1 MFIKPFESEKG
12 PKAIGPY
19 SPAVKLGDFVYV
31 SGQLPVNEEGK
42 IDETIELQTRACL
55 ENMKNLFAV
64 QNLELRH
71 VVKTTVYMTDLSE
84 FDKMNAVYA
93 SYFAEPYP
101 ARSCVQVA
109 ALPKGAKVEIEAFV
123 IDTLV
128 YEAQMANRSCSGC
141 HSESNNCQ
149 GCNQ

>member
-1 MFIKPFESEKG
+1 MFIKSFEAENG

-19 SPAVKLGDFVYV
+19 SPAVKLGDFVYI
-31 SGQLPVNEEGK
+31 SGQLPINEKNE
-42 IDETIELQTRACL
+42 IDETIELQTKACL
-55 ENMKNLFAV
+55 ENMKNLLAS

-71 VVKTTVYMTDLSE
+71 VVKTTVFMTDLKDFE
-84 FDKMNAVYA
+84 KFNEVYA
-93 SYFAEPYP
+93 QYFQQPYP

-109 ALPKGAKVEIEAFV
+109 ALPKNAKVEIEALV

-141 HSESNNCQ
+141 Q
-149 GCNQ
+149 GNDCSGCR

>member
-1 MFIKPFESEKG
+1 MFIKSFESEKG

-55 ENMKNLFAV
+55 ENMKNLLAV

-71 VVKTTVYMTDLSE
+71 VVKTTVYMTD
-84 FDKMNAVYA
+84 
-93 SYFAEPYP
+93 
-101 ARSCVQVA
+101 
-109 ALPKGAKVEIEAFV
+109 
-123 IDTLV
+123 
-128 YEAQMANRSCSGC
+128 
-141 HSESNNCQ
+141 
-149 GCNQ
+149 

>member
-1 MFIKPFESEKG
+1 MFIKSFEAKNG

-31 SGQLPVNEEGK
+31 SGQLPINEKNE
-42 IDETIELQTRACL
+42 IDETIELQTKACL
-55 ENMKNLFAV
+55 ENMKNLLAN

-71 VVKTTVYMTDLSE
+71 VVKTTVYMTDLKE
-84 FDKMNAVYA
+84 FEKFNEVYA
-93 SYFAEPYP
+93 QYFQQPYP
-101 ARSCVQVA
+101 ARSCVQVT
-109 ALPKGAKVEIEAFV
+109 ALPKNAKVEIEALV

-141 HSESNNCQ
+141 EGSDCS
-149 GCNQ
+149 GCAK

>member
-1 MFIKPFESEKG
+1 MFIKSFESEKG

-19 SPAVKLGDFVYV
+19 SPAVKLGDFIYV
-31 SGQLPVNEEGK
+31 SGQLPINEEGN
-42 IDETIELQTRACL
+42 IDDSIELQTRACL
-55 ENMKNLFAV
+55 ENIKNLLAA

-71 VVKTTVYMTDLSE
+71 VVKTTVYMTDLNE
-84 FDKMNAVYA
+84 FDKMNAIYA
-93 SYFAEPYP
+93 SYFSQPYP

-109 ALPKGAKVEIEAFV
+109 ALPKGSKVEIEAFV

-128 YEAQMANRSCSGC
+128 YEAQMANRNCSGC
-141 HSESNNCQ
+141 HSESNCK